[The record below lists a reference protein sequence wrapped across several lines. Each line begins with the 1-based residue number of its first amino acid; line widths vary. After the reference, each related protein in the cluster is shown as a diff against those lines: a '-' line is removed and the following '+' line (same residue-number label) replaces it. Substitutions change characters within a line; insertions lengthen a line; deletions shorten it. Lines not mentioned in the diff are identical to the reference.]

1 MSEEVRQARIAVPR
15 ALMASVFINGIL
27 GFGMLVAVLFCI
39 GSIENALTPS
49 TGFTFMEVFQEA
61 LGSNGFATGLT
72 ALLLVLFI
80 FCAVAVLAA
89 TSRVTWAFARDD
101 GLPGSS
107 WIKKVDLPPSHCAAT
122 YAKCFSQVEPRTH
135 LPLFSIGLS
144 AFISMLLGLINI
156 GSSVAFNAIVSLV
169 VAAYF
174 GSYMIPISIVIYK
187 RLTHAPLQMGPWN
200 LGKWGLAINLFSMLW
215 LILTWLFSFF
225 PIAIPVTPETMNW
238 SSTLWGS
245 LMTFG
250 IIWYFVF
257 QRKRFT
263 GPAIFSDVRKA

>member
-1 MSEEVRQARIAVPR
+1 
-15 ALMASVFINGIL
+15 MASVFINGLL
-27 GFGMLVAVLFCI
+27 GFGMLLTVLFCI

-61 LGSNGFATGLT
+61 LDSNGFATGLT

-89 TSRVTWAFARDD
+89 TSRVTWAFARDE

-107 WIKKVDLPPSHCAAT
+107 WIKIVCHCSPHRAAT
-122 YAKCFSQVEPRTH
+122 KAYKSAQVEPRTH
-135 LPLFSIGLS
+135 LPLYSIGLS
-144 AFISMLLGLINI
+144 AVISMLLGLINI

-169 VAAYF
+169 IAAYF

-187 RLTHAPLQMGPWN
+187 RLTGVPLQMGPWT
-200 LGKWGLAINLFSMLW
+200 LGKWGLAVNIFSMVW
-215 LILTWLFSFF
+215 LSITWLFSFF
-225 PIAIPVTPETMNW
+225 PIAIPVTPESMNW
-238 SSTLWGS
+238 SSTLWGA
-245 LMTFG
+245 LMGFG
-250 IIWYFVF
+250 TIWYFAY

-263 GPAIFSDVRKA
+263 GPAIFANVGKD